1 MITFEVVGTP
11 VTQGSTKAFVAGKRA
26 IVTHDHREPLMNWR
40 ASIAD
45 QARLAS
51 GGRKAERGIPVWVSV
66 GFRLQRPQ
74 SAPKRVIRPTTK
86 PDVDKLARA
95 ALDALT
101 GVVFADD
108 SQVVSLTAMKRFA
121 GDGEACGAVFVIR
134 CGEPDTWSER
144 VLGGE
149 E

>member
-11 VTQGSTKAFVAGKRA
+11 VTQGSTKAFVAGSRA

-66 GFRLQRPQ
+66 EFRVQRPA

-86 PDVDKLARA
+86 PDLDKLARA

-101 GVVFADD
+101 GVLFADD

-121 GDGEACGAVFVIR
+121 GEGEPCGALFVVR
-134 CGEPDTWSER
+134 CGDPDTWGSQ
-144 VLGGE
+144 G
-149 E
+149 